1 MWVNFGFIL
10 DLAKLKLYQSSP
22 LKSEEPA
29 KVGEDLPDLQDKDIE
44 SVTKKIQ
51 LASKSKKT
59 LVAPPKPSKLPVVV
73 ATSEPLKSE
82 DQAREKE
89 DLPNLQDKD
98 VERVAKKMQIAF
110 RSKKSPVTPT
120 KQSKPEVATTE
131 PLKSKDPA
139 KEKED
144 LPNLQ
149 DRDVER
155 VAKKMQIAFRSKKL
169 PITPAEQ
176 SKSEVA
182 TTTEELK
189 SGEPAGEKG
198 DLPDLQDKEIER
210 VTKKIQN
217 PFKSKKSQKSIV
229 EVLDYAK
236 MSKSEGNLKKEGMVK
251 LANGELFG
259 QSKIVE
265 PVSQSVSIN
274 AALGKIEILENE
286 NRKLEMEL
294 EELRKQLKR
303 FQERCK
309 CQTKRIQMPN
319 HKGDTLYL

>member
-1 MWVNFGFIL
+1 MARKCFIL
-10 DLAKLKLYQSSP
+10 GPAKLKPHQSSP
-22 LKSEEPA
+22 LKSEKPA
-29 KVGEDLPDLQDKDIE
+29 KVEEDLPDLRHKDIE
-44 SVTKKIQ
+44 NVTKKIQ
-51 LASKSKKT
+51 LASKSKKPLDT
-59 LVAPPKPSKLPVVV
+59 PQKPSKLPVVV
-73 ATSEPLKSE
+73 ATTEPLRSE
-82 DQAREKE
+82 DAAKEKE

-110 RSKKSPVTPT
+110 RSKKLPVTPT
-120 KQSKPEVATTE
+120 KQSIPEMA
-131 PLKSKDPA
+131 
-139 KEKED
+139 
-144 LPNLQ
+144 
-149 DRDVER
+149 
-155 VAKKMQIAFRSKKL
+155 
-169 PITPAEQ
+169 
-176 SKSEVA
+176 
-182 TTTEELK
+182 TTEELK
-189 SGEPAGEKG
+189 SREPAGEKG

-217 PFKSKKSQKSIV
+217 PFKSKKSPKSIV
-229 EVLDYAK
+229 EVSDYAK
-236 MSKSEGNLKKEGMVK
+236 MSKSLLPKEGIVK

-294 EELRKQLKR
+294 EELGKQLKR

-319 HKGDTLYL
+319 HKGDILNL

>member
-1 MWVNFGFIL
+1 M
-10 DLAKLKLYQSSP
+10 
-22 LKSEEPA
+22 KSEEPV
-29 KVGEDLPDLQDKDIE
+29 KVEEDLPDLQDKNIE

-51 LASKSKKT
+51 LASKSK
-59 LVAPPKPSKLPVVV
+59 ASPKPSKLPVVV
-73 ATSEPLKSE
+73 ATTEPLSSE
-82 DQAREKE
+82 DPVKEKE
-89 DLPNLQDKD
+89 DLPNLNDKD

-110 RSKKSPVTPT
+110 RSKKSPVNPT

-131 PLKSKDPA
+131 ELKSK
-139 KEKED
+139 E
-144 LPNLQ
+144 
-149 DRDVER
+149 
-155 VAKKMQIAFRSKKL
+155 S
-169 PITPAEQ
+169 
-176 SKSEVA
+176 
-182 TTTEELK
+182 
-189 SGEPAGEKG
+189 AGEKG
-198 DLPDLQDKEIER
+198 DLPDLQDKEIEK

-217 PFKSKKSQKSIV
+217 PFKSKKSQISMV

-236 MSKSEGNLKKEGMVK
+236 MSKSVSTKQGIVK

-259 QSKIVE
+259 QSKVVE

-319 HKGDTLYL
+319 HKGDTLNL

>member
-1 MWVNFGFIL
+1 MNL
-10 DLAKLKLYQSSP
+10 HQSSP
-22 LKSEEPA
+22 SKSEEPSTV
-29 KVGEDLPDLQDKDIE
+29 KEDLPDLQDKNIE

-51 LASKSKKT
+51 LTSKSQKT
-59 LVAPPKPSKLPVVV
+59 LVTPPKPSKLPVVV
-73 ATSEPLKSE
+73 ATEPLKSE
-82 DQAREKE
+82 
-89 DLPNLQDKD
+89 
-98 VERVAKKMQIAF
+98 
-110 RSKKSPVTPT
+110 
-120 KQSKPEVATTE
+120 
-131 PLKSKDPA
+131 DPA

-149 DRDVER
+149 DKDDKDVER
-155 VAKKMQIAFRSKKL
+155 VAKKIQIAFRSKKL
-169 PITPAEQ
+169 PVTPTKQ

-182 TTTEELK
+182 TTEELK
-189 SGEPAGEKG
+189 SVEPAGEKG

-217 PFKSKKSQKSIV
+217 PFKSKKSPKSIV

-236 MSKSEGNLKKEGMVK
+236 MSKSVLPKEGIVK

-286 NRKLEMEL
+286 NSKLQMEL
-294 EELRKQLKR
+294 EGLRKKLMQANDKLDKCR
-303 FQERCK
+303 
-309 CQTKRIQMPN
+309 CQTRRIQLPN
-319 HKGDTLYL
+319 HKGNASNL

>member
-1 MWVNFGFIL
+1 MKSEEKLPVTPPKL
-10 DLAKLKLYQSSP
+10 LKPQVVVAAKEP
-22 LKSEEPA
+22 LKSEELA
-29 KVGEDLPDLQDKDIE
+29 DKKEDLPDLQNKDIE
-44 SVTKKIQ
+44 RVTKKVQ
-51 LASKSKKT
+51 LAFKSKKT
-59 LVAPPKPSKLPVVV
+59 PVTQPKPSKLPVVV
-73 ATSEPLKSE
+73 ATTEPSKLLKSE
-82 DQAREKE
+82 EPAREKE
-89 DLPNLQDKD
+89 DLPDLQDKD
-98 VERVAKKMQIAF
+98 FERVTKKIQTAL

-120 KQSKPEVATTE
+120 EQSKLQVATTE
-131 PLKSKDPA
+131 P
-139 KEKED
+139 
-144 LPNLQ
+144 
-149 DRDVER
+149 
-155 VAKKMQIAFRSKKL
+155 
-169 PITPAEQ
+169 
-176 SKSEVA
+176 
-182 TTTEELK
+182 LK

-217 PFKSKKSQKSIV
+217 PFKSKKSPKSIV

-236 MSKSEGNLKKEGMVK
+236 MSKTASAKEGIVK

-294 EELRKQLKR
+294 EEVRKQLKR

-309 CQTKRIQMPN
+309 CQTKRIQLPN
-319 HKGDTLYL
+319 HKGDTLNL

>member
-1 MWVNFGFIL
+1 M
-10 DLAKLKLYQSSP
+10 KLHQSSP
-22 LKSEEPA
+22 LKSEEQP
-29 KVGEDLPDLQDKDIE
+29 KVEEDLPDLQDKNIE

-59 LVAPPKPSKLPVVV
+59 LVTQPKPSKLPVVV
-73 ATSEPLKSE
+73 ATTEPLKSE
-82 DQAREKE
+82 DPTKEKE

-98 VERVAKKMQIAF
+98 VERA
-110 RSKKSPVTPT
+110 
-120 KQSKPEVATTE
+120 
-131 PLKSKDPA
+131 
-139 KEKED
+139 
-144 LPNLQ
+144 
-149 DRDVER
+149 
-155 VAKKMQIAFRSKKL
+155 AKKMQIAFRSKKL
-169 PITPAEQ
+169 PVTPTKQ

-182 TTTEELK
+182 TTEVLK
-189 SGEPAGEKG
+189 SGELAGEKG

-217 PFKSKKSQKSIV
+217 PFKSKKSPKSIV

-236 MSKSEGNLKKEGMVK
+236 MSKSVPPKEGIVK

-274 AALGKIEILENE
+274 AALGKIEMMEHE

-319 HKGDTLYL
+319 HKGDTLNLCHF